1 MSGNELEGIGGDKNL
16 NLNKQ
21 GDGHAHEQHD
31 PFGDVR
37 AAGGADRVAKAGDN
51 TNDSPLEKEAA
62 NPTEGFM
69 ASQQRFGEK
78 LASADPVAKEMA
90 GPVLQETADHY
101 TRQASQNFGEG
112 AAAFVASINSKML
125 SGQSVDIASETKLG

>member
-1 MSGNELEGIGGDKNL
+1 MSGSEREGIQGGDKNL

-21 GDGHAHEQHD
+21 GDGHEHHD
-31 PFGDVR
+31 PFLDVR
-37 AAGGADRVAKAGDN
+37 GAGGADRVAKAGDS

-62 NPTEGFM
+62 NPAEGFM

-112 AAAFVASINSKML
+112 AAAFVASINNKMIT
-125 SGQSVDIASETKLG
+125 GQSVDIASETKLG